1 MTATDPANPAAP
13 AAPTE
18 LPAPAGPAAPAA
30 AHPAEPTGP
39 AAASDPAAAGAP
51 GRSVQATVGTFDE
64 VSGAGTALL
73 DDGRRVTFDG
83 AAFAAGGLRLL
94 RFGQRVRLE
103 YAGGR
108 VARVTIHT
116 LP

>member
-1 MTATDPANPAAP
+1 MTATDPA
-13 AAPTE
+13 E
-18 LPAPAGPAAPAA
+18 
-30 AHPAEPTGP
+30 PAEP
-39 AAASDPAAAGAP
+39 AAASTPTAAGGP
-51 GRSVQATVGTFDE
+51 DRSVQATVGTFDE

-103 YAGGR
+103 CAGGR

>member
-1 MTATDPANPAAP
+1 MTGPTPADPAVPP
-13 AAPTE
+13 PQ
-18 LPAPAGPAAPAA
+18 
-30 AHPAEPTGP
+30 
-39 AAASDPAAAGAP
+39 
-51 GRSVQATVGTFDE
+51 RSVQATVGTFDE
-64 VSGAGTALL
+64 ATGAGTALL
-73 DDGRRVTFDG
+73 DDGRQVAFDG

-103 YAGGR
+103 YADGR

>member
-1 MTATDPANPAAP
+1 MNAADPTPEP
-13 AAPTE
+13 
-18 LPAPAGPAAPAA
+18 PAAPAA
-30 AHPAEPTGP
+30 AG
-39 AAASDPAAAGAP
+39 
-51 GRSVQATVGTFDE
+51 GRAVQATVGTFDPA
-64 VSGAGTALL
+64 SGAGTALL
-73 DDGRRVTFDG
+73 DDGRPVQFDG

-103 YAGGR
+103 YAGDR